1 MRLWENAREIMTDWD
16 KENERLRKWGR
27 ERDLGRQRM
36 RDWENERLRYGERE
50 WKRNETLRDSVREN
64 ERDSVNIFNF
74 EIMIFNIIK

>member
-1 MRLWENAREIMTDWD
+1 MRDL
-16 KENERLRKWGR
+16 ENEGER
-27 ERDLGRQRM
+27 ETEG
-36 RDWENERLRYGERE
+36 DWENERLRYGERE

>member
-1 MRLWENAREIMTDWD
+1 MRDL
-16 KENERLRKWGR
+16 ENEGER
-27 ERDLGRQRM
+27 ETEGDRE
-36 RDWENERLRYGERE
+36 WETEIRRERE